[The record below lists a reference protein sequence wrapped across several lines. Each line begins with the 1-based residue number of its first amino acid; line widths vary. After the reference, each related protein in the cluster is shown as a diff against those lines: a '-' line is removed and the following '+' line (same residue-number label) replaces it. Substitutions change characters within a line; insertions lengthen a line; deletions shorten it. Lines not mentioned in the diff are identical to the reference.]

1 MPNNVVALREQ
12 KGLSQER
19 FAELCGISRASI
31 ARYEAGEAINRANA
45 VKIAEACGVSVGY
58 VLGLPEYAL
67 REYENALDDKALA
80 IRERLRRDPSYRLLF
95 DAAGN
100 AQPDHLRA
108 AAAMLKALGKEDDE
122 ED

>member
-45 VKIAEACGVSVGY
+45 VKIAAACGVSVDF
-58 VLGLPEYAL
+58 VLGIDESEDGSSLPQIPITTEARIL
-67 REYENALDDKALA
+67 AAGIDRMPEADRRKALE
-80 IRERLRRDPSYRLLF
+80 IMNMIFDKYRTYFERNDADDP
-95 DAAGN
+95 D
-100 AQPDHLRA
+100 
-108 AAAMLKALGKEDDE
+108 
-122 ED
+122 

>member
-45 VKIAEACGVSVGY
+45 VKIAAACGVSVDF
-58 VLGLPEYAL
+58 VLGIDESEDGSSLPQIPITTEARIL
-67 REYENALDDKALA
+67 
-80 IRERLRRDPSYRLLF
+80 
-95 DAAGN
+95 AAGIDRM
-100 AQPDHLRA
+100 PESDR
-108 AAAMLKALGKEDDE
+108 KRALGIMEMVFERYKDYFERADD
-122 ED
+122 DGT

>member
-45 VKIAEACGVSVGY
+45 VKIAAACGVSVDF
-58 VLGLPEYAL
+58 VLGIDESDDGNSLPQIPITTEARIL
-67 REYENALDDKALA
+67 AAGIDRMPEADRKKALS
-80 IRERLRRDPSYRLLF
+80 IMEMVFERYKDF
-95 DAAGN
+95 FE
-100 AQPDHLRA
+100 RA
-108 AAAMLKALGKEDDE
+108 DDNGT
-122 ED
+122 